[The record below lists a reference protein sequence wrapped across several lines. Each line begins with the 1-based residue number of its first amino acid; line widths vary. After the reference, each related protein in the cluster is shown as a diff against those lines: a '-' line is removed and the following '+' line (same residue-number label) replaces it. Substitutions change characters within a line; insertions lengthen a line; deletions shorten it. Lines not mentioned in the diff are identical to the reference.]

1 MTSASRKQF
10 SKNAKKQFQLA
21 SVVWWQ
27 ATTSKRMY
35 DEIFTSWISLFVLSA
50 AAPSL
55 LFILHA
61 GTHLDMPQV
70 VLSVPPVTS
79 CPHQLIPL
87 LPYLSLWTLRTLN
100 HSSPGWSR
108 SFQVLP
114 LEKKWVSHRYKL
126 LLIHPSVLRVQLVQE
141 IQQWSRGD
149 PNSCEPVVPTSSEDP
164 TFLLLQ
170 QPNLLLLDVDGGG
183 RGVLQCLQDVSHVQR
198 ASYAASASSVFSSF
212 NNIYPVSSRRLQLHG
227 H

>member
-1 MTSASRKQF
+1 
-10 SKNAKKQFQLA
+10 
-21 SVVWWQ
+21 
-27 ATTSKRMY
+27 MY

-61 GTHLDMPQV
+61 GTHLDTPQV

-87 LPYLSLWTLRTLN
+87 LPYFSLWTLWTLN

-126 LLIHPSVLRVQLVQE
+126 LLIHPSVLRAQLVQE
-141 IQQWSRGD
+141 LQQWSRGD

-170 QPNLLLLDVDGGG
+170 QPNLLRLDVHGGG
-183 RGVLQCLQDVSHVQR
+183 RQVLQCLQDVRHGQR

-212 NNIYPVSSRRLQLHG
+212 DNIYPVSSRRLQLHD

>member
-126 LLIHPSVLRVQLVQE
+126 LLIHPS
-141 IQQWSRGD
+141 D

-212 NNIYPVSSRRLQLHG
+212 NNIYPVSSRRLQLHD